1 MGRRSRHSAKTGDQ
15 SIYKSRNNNDTSKHQ
30 SDNDDDDP
38 MYNEV
43 DRYHNR
49 KEEENYLKLDI
60 EQPR

>member
-30 SDNDDDDP
+30 SDDDDDDP

-43 DRYHNR
+43 DR
-49 KEEENYLKLDI
+49 
-60 EQPR
+60 